1 MRPTAFLDTPTP
13 WLHRPLNRRELD
25 NGATSIIEVNEEKK
39 EVRLLDEKKAGASG
53 DTFVF
58 DQVFGPDS
66 TQEGVYAVAVQPVVD
81 QVVRGLSC
89 CIFAYG
95 QTGTGK
101 TYTMLGDLTDPYV
114 CSL

>member
-1 MRPTAFLDTPTP
+1 MRVA
-13 WLHRPLNRRELD
+13 
-25 NGATSIIEVNEEKK
+25 
-39 EVRLLDEKKAGASG
+39 DEKKPGAG
-53 DTFVF
+53 DVFTF

-66 TQEGVYAVAVQPVVD
+66 TQESVYAVAVQPVVD

-101 TYTMLGDLTDPYV
+101 TYTMLGDLADPYV
-114 CSL
+114 DGGGRECVVLLAVELCVSCMADGCVPPIALLCS